1 MDIERFIKKVEVMRT
16 TQKNYFKF
24 RDPTLL
30 RKSKA
35 LEKEVDD
42 EIAAYYKEEA
52 EKAQGSFFVDDH

>member
-1 MDIERFIKKVEVMRT
+1 MRA

-24 RDPTLL
+24 RDPGLL

-52 EKAQGSFFVDDH
+52 EKLQGSFFVDEH

>member
-1 MDIERFIKKVEVMRT
+1 MDIEKFVRKVEVMRA

-52 EKAQGSFFVDDH
+52 EKSQGHFFVDEH